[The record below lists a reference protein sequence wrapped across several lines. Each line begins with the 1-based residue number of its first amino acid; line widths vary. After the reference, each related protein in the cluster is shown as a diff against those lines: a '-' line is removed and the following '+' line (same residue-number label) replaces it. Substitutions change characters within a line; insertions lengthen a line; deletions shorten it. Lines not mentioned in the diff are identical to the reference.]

1 MTDEMLDLDLAIPL
15 WKCVSLLPHL
25 VYFQSAYLEI
35 FWAIICHTVISWL
48 SIPRTES
55 GKFLNLVDYL

>member
-15 WKCVSLLPHL
+15 WKCVNLLPHL

-35 FWAIICHTVISWL
+35 F
-48 SIPRTES
+48 
-55 GKFLNLVDYL
+55 